1 MGMFDTFRVVNPA
14 DERFKNGSGQALKNL
29 VLQSKDFANELNTYY
44 LYDDQVFEDIRL
56 DEEATESFF
65 IEGMAGSQ
73 CLVRTLSYQ
82 ASKLTGR
89 GRLYAQDKLTK
100 PVLALM
106 PHFWEGHISER
117 WAWCEWDV
125 DFEDGRM
132 VKVVTVKAPTRED
145 LFNEVKA
152 DFSACLLD
160 DDHPVAAKH
169 FYDLGLYN
177 KE

>member
-1 MGMFDTFRVVNPA
+1 MGMYDSFRVVGLNN
-14 DERFKNGSGQALKNL
+14 DQFKNGAGIVLKDIE
-29 VLQSKDFANELNTYY
+29 LQSKDFGCNMDTYY
-44 LYDDQVFEDIRL
+44 IWGEQVFESLRSEDV
-56 DEEATESFF
+56 DEAFVLRQEAD
-65 IEGMAGSQ
+65 GPM
-73 CLVRTLSYQ
+73 LVRNFLHK

-125 DFEDGRM
+125 DFENGRM